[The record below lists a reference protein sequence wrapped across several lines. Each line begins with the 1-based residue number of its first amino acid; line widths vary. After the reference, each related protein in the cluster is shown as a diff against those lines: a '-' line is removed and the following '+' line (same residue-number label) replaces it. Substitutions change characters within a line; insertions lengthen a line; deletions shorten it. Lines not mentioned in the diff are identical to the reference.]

1 MPSFPK
7 ILQQKLVR
15 RQEENALRRL
25 ELPKGLIDF
34 SSNDYLG
41 LAKEKEIKL
50 ISYEIEKVYGF
61 ALGATGSRLLS
72 GNHPLYEKLESFVAE
87 FHKAETALVFNSGYD
102 ANLGFF
108 ASVPQR
114 NDIVFYDE
122 LSHASIRDGIKLGN
136 AKAYKFK
143 HNDLEDLTTKLV
155 SLQAQSKIKYDEIY
169 VVTES
174 VFSMDGDSPDL
185 IALTDFCTQKN
196 IHLIVDE
203 AHAVGVFNKGLVH
216 KLNLEKSVFARIV
229 TFGKALGCHGAAIL
243 GGSELK
249 NYLVNFSRS
258 FIYTTAPPPNA
269 MAHVLAAY
277 QILQKTNESKLA
289 DLNENIVFFQNQ
301 IKKLQLESK
310 YIKSNSAIQCIM
322 ISGNSAVKKASFN
335 LKESGYDV
343 RPILSPTVTKGKER
357 LRFCLHSFNTK
368 EEIESVL
375 NILAKHVSD

>member
-87 FHKAETALVFNSGYD
+87 FHKAETALVFNSGY
-102 ANLGFF
+102 
-108 ASVPQR
+108 
-114 NDIVFYDE
+114 
-122 LSHASIRDGIKLGN
+122 
-136 AKAYKFK
+136 
-143 HNDLEDLTTKLV
+143 
-155 SLQAQSKIKYDEIY
+155 SKIKYDEIY

-343 RPILSPTVTKGKER
+343 RPILSPTVSKGKER

>member
-72 GNHPLYEKLESFVAE
+72 GNHPLYE
-87 FHKAETALVFNSGYD
+87 
-102 ANLGFF
+102 
-108 ASVPQR
+108 
-114 NDIVFYDE
+114 
-122 LSHASIRDGIKLGN
+122 
-136 AKAYKFK
+136 
-143 HNDLEDLTTKLV
+143 
-155 SLQAQSKIKYDEIY
+155 SKIKYDEIY